1 MNQIEKHLLRD
12 PQVWF
17 AIFKSFLKLLFGAVL
32 GVFIIALIR
41 YWRGHEELFTIG
53 ADQIGASIAIFLCW
67 LIDVNKTFK
76 DAIGEYRPEVEPVG
90 VDNPSNAPGN
100 LTSTCTSDFTG
111 RVSILN
117 DRRKKNEYLP

>member
-111 RVSILN
+111 RVSIF
-117 DRRKKNEYLP
+117 